1 MKELLMRS
9 PFPGMDPFLEAPD
22 IWPDVH
28 TRLIVGMSD
37 VLAEKL
43 SPHFIVAVE
52 QRLIVSEEETSPV
65 GAIIPDLAVVTP
77 ARPGVTAPLD
87 AGYTAPTLIEP
98 LPEPE
103 VRERFIEIRDAR
115 TRRVVTIIE
124 LLSPA
129 NKTPGAPS
137 ATAFERKRTVV
148 FESRTNWIEIDL
160 LRAGARF
167 TATAGKS
174 DYCVLLKRATDY
186 RYEAWFIDL
195 RDRLPVILVPT
206 TREFGA
212 VTLNLQQVFETAYA
226 RARYGDWVDYTAPVP
241 PRRCRQQTPPGA
253 GAGAALDGGERSE
266 TGGWAGLKGQ
276 FDRHRFSGAAA
287 DDVALDR
294 TVPPRNRPLTGAVQV
309 TADDMAHFGLVE
321 HQSPQRKISH
331 IGAHQTP
338 EVAFRAA
345 WHRRLDDRHVG
356 HNQDL

>member
-1 MKELLMRS
+1 
-9 PFPGMDPFLEAPD
+9 
-22 IWPDVH
+22 
-28 TRLIVGMSD
+28 MSN
-37 VLAEKL
+37 VLTEKL

-52 QRLIVSEEETSPV
+52 QRLIVSEEETPPV

-129 NKTPGAPS
+129 NKTPGVPS
-137 ATAFERKRTVV
+137 ATAFERKRAVV

-186 RYEAWFIDL
+186 RYEVWFIDL
-195 RDRLPVILVPT
+195 RDPLPVILVPT

-226 RARYGDWVDYTAPVP
+226 RARYGDWVDYSAPVP
-241 PRRCRQQTPPGA
+241 PPPAASGRRLGA
-253 GAGAALDGGERSE
+253 GSGAALAGSE
-266 TGGWAGLKGQ
+266 
-276 FDRHRFSGAAA
+276 SGAIGGRVGYNVNSTA
-287 DDVALDR
+287 VGSPGALPTIWHSTGPYR
-294 TVPPRNRPLTGAVQV
+294 PAIVQRPARWRCPLTIWL
-309 TADDMAHFGLVE
+309 TFG
-321 HQSPQRKISH
+321 
-331 IGAHQTP
+331 
-338 EVAFRAA
+338 
-345 WHRRLDDRHVG
+345 
-356 HNQDL
+356 

>member
-1 MKELLMRS
+1 MKELPMRS

-28 TRLIVGMSD
+28 TELISSMRSE
-37 VLAEKL
+37 LTSIL
-43 SPHFIVAVE
+43 SPHFIVTIE
-52 QRLIVSEEETSPV
+52 QRLIVSEEETPPV

-137 ATAFERKRTVV
+137 ATAFERKRAVV

-195 RDRLPVILVPT
+195 RDPLPTILVPT

-241 PRRCRQQTPPGA
+241 PPP
-253 GAGAALDGGERSE
+253 LPP
-266 TGGWAGLKGQ
+266 
-276 FDRHRFSGAAA
+276 A
-287 DDVALDR
+287 D
-294 TVPPRNRPLTGAVQV
+294 
-309 TADDMAHFGLVE
+309 
-321 HQSPQRKISH
+321 
-331 IGAHQTP
+331 
-338 EVAFRAA
+338 AA
-345 WHRRLDDRHVG
+345 WVRDQVQRWLAVKAAQSAEG
-356 HNQDL
+356 